1 MLALP
6 AMTGGTDFPALRE
19 RIAELEAQA
28 KCERLRADALFAL
41 ASDHD
46 RWGLA
51 DEAGALRALAR
62 ESRVRALINA
72 SRAAAARKRAA

>member
-1 MLALP
+1 MVALP
-6 AMTGGTDFPALRE
+6 AMTGGTDYPALRE

-28 KCERLRADALFAL
+28 ECERLRADALLAL

-51 DEAGALRALAR
+51 EEADALWALAR
-62 ESRVRALINA
+62 ESRVRALRDT
-72 SRAAAARKRAA
+72 SRAAAARKRA